1 MGEMNLPIETSIT
14 ALLSECPSFRSK
26 PNFWAKRG
34 TEKHSEL
41 SDSDGVIQAVDLIEK
56 KLNKKV
62 SRILDVEG
70 QTPPE
75 HESIIVSGLSH
86 RKGKKAY
93 SLTLEHRGADGLIP
107 IVVTG
112 VPDLVAELDGGR
124 ILIVDHKSGGK
135 IHDFRQVSCYAL
147 MACIAWGKSDGAV
160 VSYIHHDL
168 EGDEGDPIVR
178 VLELKQEE
186 LELIWND
193 LEELINKKL
202 SMSLRFTPLCRYC
215 LNSDKCPEVMLSELP
230 HPGDL
235 EFEEKVLWYLN
246 NKGRV
251 SIQKDVVDQAKD
263 EIVSMVDMG
272 MDLPDFAT
280 MKESRGL
287 DVDID
292 SLKRDYPNQV
302 WTQEKPLGVVGIR
315 KQAKQLGIDLSEYS
329 TEKVTARKIEFS
341 K

>member
-1 MGEMNLPIETSIT
+1 MSMPIETSIT
-14 ALLSECPSFRSK
+14 ALLSECPSFQSK
-26 PNFWAKRG
+26 PHFWSQRG

-75 HESIIVSGLSH
+75 HESIITSGLSH

-93 SLTLEHRGADGLIP
+93 SLTLEHKSGDGP
-107 IVVTG
+107 QSIVVTG
-112 VPDLVAELDGGR
+112 VPDLVAELGDGR

-147 MACIAWGKSDGAV
+147 MASIAWGKDSGAV

-168 EGDEGDPIVR
+168 KGDDGGPIVR
-178 VLELKQEE
+178 VLELGRSE

-193 LEELINKKL
+193 LEELIGKKL

-215 LNSDKCPEVMLSELP
+215 VNHDKCPEVMLSELP

-251 SIQKDVVDQAKD
+251 SIQKDVVEQTKD

-272 MDLPDFAT
+272 MALPDFAT
-280 MKESRGL
+280 MKESKGL
-287 DVDID
+287 DVDVD
-292 SLKRDYPNQV
+292 ALQRDYPDQV
-302 WTQEKPLGVVGIR
+302 WTQEKPLGVVAIR
-315 KQAKQLGIDLSEYS
+315 KQAKKMDIDLSGYS